1 MLESFVNLGQAMIS
15 LMTPLGLGILFIGCV
30 VGIFFGAVPGLS
42 AFMAVALFV
51 PVTYGLEAA
60 QGFRLLVGLY
70 VGGTT
75 GGLIA
80 AILLNI
86 PGTPSSIATCFDGS
100 PLAKKGQA
108 GRAIGIGVLASTI
121 GGLIS
126 YTIMTF
132 MAPSLARFSL
142 KFSAYEFF
150 AVTVF
155 ALTMVLVM
163 ASGNMLKGL
172 LATFIGLMLATVGR
186 APVTTTERYTF
197 GTRLLSNGFALIVVL
212 LGVFAI
218 KEVLATAEEVRKK
231 EHIEKVEFERVKGFG
246 LSVKEAW
253 SMKWEFLRSAL
264 IGTGIG
270 ILPGVG
276 ASVAGMVSYV
286 AAKRCSKHPEEFGH
300 GCIDGIVAS
309 ETSNNAVVG
318 GAFIPLLALGI
329 PGDSITAMIL
339 GAFMIHGLNPGPL
352 LFTTSGNLVYG
363 IFAACIVATIMVAF
377 IELGGVRLF
386 VKLMDVPKHILMPV
400 ILVMCVIGAMA
411 SNNSIFDVYCLLIFG
426 VIGYFLYKFNLPVG
440 CFVLAYILG
449 GYMEDYLIK
458 ALMYTTSIVPFF
470 TRPISCVFLI
480 TALAFLTYSIVR
492 EVKLYKRKS
501 STL

>member
-1 MLESFVNLGQAMIS
+1 MDSLLHLGSA
-15 LMTPLGLGILFIGCV
+15 LAALATPAGLGILLLGCV

-51 PVTYGLEAA
+51 PVTYALEPA

-80 AILLNI
+80 SILLNI

-100 PLAKKGQA
+100 PMAKHGQ
-108 GRAIGIGVLASTI
+108 GGKAIGVGVLASTV
-121 GGLIS
+121 GGMIS
-126 YTIMTF
+126 YMIMSF
-132 MAPSLARFSL
+132 MAPTLAEFSL
-142 KFSAYEFF
+142 KFSPYEYFS
-150 AVTVF
+150 VTLF

-163 ASGNMLKGL
+163 ASGKMARGL
-172 LATFIGLMLATVGR
+172 LATLIGLMLATVGR
-186 APVTTTERYTF
+186 APVTTTARYTF
-197 GTRLLSNGFALIVVL
+197 GLRMLYNGFPLIVVL

-218 KEVLATAEEVRKK
+218 KEVLSTAEEVKK
-231 EHIEKVEFERVKGFG
+231 NERISRIEIEKFRGFG
-246 LSVKEAW
+246 ISPREAW
-253 SMKWEFLRSAL
+253 SYKWQMLRAAL

-286 AAKRCSKHPEEFGH
+286 TAKRCSKRSEEYGR
-300 GCIDGIVAS
+300 GCVEGVVAS
-309 ETSNNAVVG
+309 ETANNAVVG

-339 GAFMIHGLNPGPL
+339 GAFMIHGLTPGPL
-352 LFTTSGNLVYG
+352 LFSTSGDIVYG
-363 IFAACIVATIMVAF
+363 IFAACIVATVMVCF
-377 IELGGVRLF
+377 VELGGVHF
-386 VKLMDVPKHILMPV
+386 FIKLMDVPKHILMPI

-411 SNNSIFDVYCLLIFG
+411 ANNIIYDVYSLLVFG
-426 VIGYFLYKFNLPVG
+426 LVGYFLYKFNLSVG

-449 GYMEDYLIK
+449 GYLEDYLLK
-458 ALMYTTSIVPFF
+458 ALMYSTSVKPFF
-470 TRPISCVFLI
+470 TRPISGTFLI
-480 TALAFLTYSIVR
+480 ITIIFIIYSVR
-492 EVKLYKRKS
+492 REIRAAKAGV
-501 STL
+501 

>member
-1 MLESFVNLGQAMIS
+1 MESLANLGQALLA
-15 LMTPLGLGILFIGCV
+15 LMSPVGLGILFLGCA

-51 PVTYGLEAA
+51 PVTYGMEAA

-100 PLAKKGQA
+100 PMAKKGQA

-126 YTIMTF
+126 YMIMVF
-132 MAPSLARFSL
+132 LAPTLAEFSL
-142 KFSAYEFF
+142 KFSPYEYFS
-150 AVTVF
+150 VTLF
-155 ALTMVLVM
+155 ALMMVLVM
-163 ASGNMLKGL
+163 ASGNMMRGL
-172 LATFIGLMLATVGR
+172 LATFLGLMLATVGR
-186 APVTTTERYTF
+186 APVTTTKRYTF
-197 GTRLLSNGFALIVVL
+197 GMKTLANGFPLIVVL

-218 KEVLATAEEVRKK
+218 KEVLATAEEVRKSQNIQK
-231 EHIEKVEFERVKGFG
+231 MEFEKCKGFG
-246 LSVKEAW
+246 ISFKEVWQNKW
-253 SMKWEFLRSAL
+253 SFLRSSL

-286 AAKRCSKHPEEFGH
+286 TAKRVSKHPEEFGT
-300 GCIDGIVAS
+300 GCAEVVIAS
-309 ETSNNAVVG
+309 EASNNAVVG

-339 GAFMIHGLNPGPL
+339 GAFMIHGLTPGPL
-352 LFTTSGNLVYG
+352 LFTTSGDIVYS

-386 VKLMDVPKHILMPV
+386 VKLMDVPKHILMPL

-411 SNNSIFDVYCLLIFG
+411 ANNSIYDVYCLLIFG
-426 VIGYFLYKFNLPVG
+426 AVGYFLYKFHLPIG

-449 GYMEDYLIK
+449 GYMEDYLLK
-458 ALMYTTSIVPFF
+458 ALMYTTSVKPFF
-470 TRPISCVFLI
+470 ERPISCVFLVI
-480 TALAFLTYSIVR
+480 TALFLIYSVFR
-492 EVKLYKRKS
+492 EIRAGKKK
-501 STL
+501 TA